1 MKIMTN
7 KADFEMTRLR
17 TLRKDRLT
25 ENERL
30 EALWARQKPDRMP
43 IYPMCAGFCTLNIGC
58 SINDLYTDYKKS
70 VDAQRWTC
78 EQYGWAQVTA
88 CTVGALTASPAEEF
102 GGEVKYP
109 TSEYAQAPTVARR
122 PIEKDEDIL
131 NLKVPGS
138 LEHIGTMPLML
149 KSTAYQLQFEGPVI
163 SPLLGSPMDA
173 AGAVLGVEKICRLMI
188 KKPEL
193 VHKAFRVFTDFRIA
207 QAKLWFDTFAT
218 ERLVPM
224 VGGPTTSSQIIS
236 PKHFETFILPYIK
249 EMHDKLREMGYR
261 HMFFHPCGDQNAN
274 LPFWSQV
281 TMGDPGIV
289 SVGHEID
296 LNTVAQYF
304 PNDIAFGN
312 LEPAILQ
319 TETPEQ
325 VYEASKEIIL
335 KGKTIPGG
343 YIFSVGCELPPMAPS
358 YNVWMMTKAVND
370 FGWYE

>member
-1 MKIMTN
+1 MANST
-7 KADFEMTRLR
+7 DFEMTRLR

-25 ENERL
+25 DNERL
-30 EALWARQKPDRMP
+30 EALWARQKPDRVP
-43 IYPMCAGFCTLNIGC
+43 ISPMSAGFSALNLGY

-70 VDAQRWTC
+70 IDAQRWTC
-78 EQYGWAQVTA
+78 EQYGWMPVTG
-88 CTVGALTASPAEEF
+88 CTVGPFTAFPAEEF

-109 TSEYAQAPTVARR
+109 TGEYAQAPTVARY

-131 NLKVPGS
+131 NLKAPDNLANIGS
-138 LEHIGTMPLML
+138 IPLML
-149 KSTAYQLQFEGPVI
+149 KCTAYQLQFEGLVI
-163 SPLLGSPMDA
+163 SPPLASPMDA
-173 AGAVLGVEKICRLMI
+173 AGAVIGVERTCKLMI

-207 QAKLWFDTFAT
+207 QAKLWADTLGA
-218 ERLVPM
+218 ERLVPL
-224 VGGPTTSSQIIS
+224 VGGPTSSNQIIS
-236 PKHFETFILPYIK
+236 PKQFETFILPYVK
-249 EMHDKLREMGYR
+249 ELHDKLREMGYR
-261 HMFFHPCGDQNAN
+261 HMFFHPCGEQNAN

-281 TMGDPGIV
+281 NMGDPGII
-289 SVGHEID
+289 SVGHEISLD
-296 LNTVAQYF
+296 TAARYF

-312 LEPAILQ
+312 LEPARVQ

-325 VYEASKEIIL
+325 VYEASKELIL

-343 YIFSVGCELPPMAPS
+343 YIFSVGCELPPMASS